1 MIPNK
6 STTAMPAKPKP
17 DIAKLFQQARH
28 KPRDP
33 AILAM
38 FGPAKKS
45 DPRAVVRI
53 IEEEFE
59 RGAAGNPVATGQASS
74 SGHNTVKP

>member
-6 STTAMPAKPKP
+6 STTAVPAKPEP

-33 AILAM
+33 AILGKVSHL
-38 FGPAKKS
+38 FPGTPPPSTPA
-45 DPRAVVRI
+45 RI
-53 IEEEFE
+53 DDSVLLFCFLLRLAFFLIL
-59 RGAAGNPVATGQASS
+59 G
-74 SGHNTVKP
+74 